1 VKITYEGTVYDL
13 DMDDIDVKQA
23 QKIEKHIG
31 GTMGEWEE
39 GMARASA
46 DCLQALGWLVFTGG
60 DSTPI
65 AEVNFKLMRLG
76 KALSEAQAAEAEA
89 EAGPTAAGSPPGDGS
104 TSGRS
109 ARSSGSRP
117 PRSTP

>member
-13 DMDDIDVKQA
+13 DMDEIDVKQA

-31 GTMGEWEE
+31 GTMGQWEE
-39 GMARASA
+39 GMAGASA
-46 DCLQALGWLVFTGG
+46 DCLQALGWLIFTGG

-65 AEVNFKLMRLG
+65 ADVNFKLMKLG
-76 KALSEAQAAEAEA
+76 KALDEAQAAEA
-89 EAGPTAAGSPPGDGS
+89 EAGPTAAASPPGDGS